1 MEREALLL
9 SLYAIRYLNDDCRQ
23 LVFDTVPFRI
33 WTRCEGCGYIL
44 IVSDGRGCLH
54 VSDDAKYAFDMCYMC
69 YNTCQV

>member
-1 MEREALLL
+1 MERETLIL
-9 SLYAIRYLNDDCRQ
+9 SLYAIRYLNEDCRQ

-44 IVSDGRGCLH
+44 IMSDGRGCLH
-54 VSDDAKYAFDMCYMC
+54 VSDDAKNSFDMCYMC